1 MTVTLYEQGA
11 VTLPDTT
18 LEEMTIRCEM
28 AANDQRGVFWWIGDM
43 ALAAER
49 LFGEAAYQVWPE
61 WVSPDMIAR
70 CKAVSAAYRIED
82 RNINATWSIHK
93 NHAKHPDRIALVQ
106 AAVDAGQTSDE
117 NRREPATPAVS
128 EPASEPVS
136 ESPAE
141 TPKPA
146 TTAAGWLLAVDINYF
161 VHRYFHSGAGVES
174 AATFD
179 AWLAR
184 LIERLR
190 EKNLTDVVC
199 CLDSRTNHRKALT
212 VGWEHGYKPRAEKDA
227 ELAGQLNLAPALLK
241 ARNLPVISI
250 DDMEADDVMASY
262 AKQFAGRVT
271 LLTQDKDM
279 RQCLSAKC
287 NILQDVTW
295 EENPETGKSLPVYKW
310 VKARWTEEQ
319 KAEFEKD
326 PTKKPKDTTSHVD
339 DGSTYNGTKVVGITP
354 ELWPHFQAI
363 AGDATDGIKGCEGI
377 GGKGAMD
384 LVLAHGTVQNIIAAC
399 KDGSA
404 KLSAKKIGAVLD
416 FEPFA
421 ETMLRLTTLR
431 TNLNV
436 PMVTKLALKEIGNG

>member
-70 CKAVSAAYRIED
+70 CKAVSAAYRLED

-141 TPKPA
+141 TPKAA
-146 TTAAGWLLAVDINYF
+146 TTAAVSNPLENGWLLCVDISYYI
-161 VHRYFHSGAGVES
+161 RKSYAIDGVET
-174 AATFD
+174 AGKVFEKIIKMRD
-179 AWLAR
+179 R
-184 LIERLR
+184 LHA
-190 EKNLTDVVC
+190 EKYVSDFVVC
-199 CLDSRTNHRKALT
+199 FDSPNSRRRLLT
-212 VGWEHGYKPRAEKDA
+212 EGWATPYKSRGKKEPELVDQFASIRQMFERANVTCVSVDGE
-227 ELAGQLNLAPALLK
+227 
-241 ARNLPVISI
+241 
-250 DDMEADDVMASY
+250 EADDVMASY
-262 AKQFAGRVT
+262 AVQFPGMVSLMT
-271 LLTQDKDM
+271 TDCDL
-279 RQCLSAKC
+279 RQCLRTGKC
-287 NILQDVTW
+287 NILLDTVW
-295 EENPETGKSLPVYKW
+295 EQHPETGKW
-310 VKARWTEEQ
+310 IA
-319 KAEFEKD
+319 
-326 PTKKPKDTTSHVD
+326 VD
-339 DGSTYNGTKVVGITP
+339 DWVNEARHLEEGTAKYKYSKEANVTGITP
-354 ELWPHFQAI
+354 QQWPHLQAI
-363 AGDATDGIKGCEGI
+363 AGDPTDDIVGCVGL
-377 GGKGAMD
+377 GGKYACD
-384 LVLAHGTVQNIIAAC
+384 LIKAFGTVQSVIAAC
-399 KDGSA
+399 KDGTA
-404 KLSAKKIGAVLD
+404 KLTPKKLQSVLD

-421 ETMLRLTTLR
+421 ETTLLLTTMR
-431 TNLNV
+431 TDLNV
-436 PMVTKLALKEIGNG
+436 PMITKIG